1 MSDEITDVTRKYDD
15 VVIESSYVEEK
26 EHTEEEIKRWGY
38 ENTYLE
44 DWVDDTLTINAFEL
58 SDMRVEQKTSK
69 KGNTYTS
76 SKCILVGF
84 CDEQEIKI
92 TTFVENFGKY
102 DAEEDVL
109 IVQGKNVLA
118 RLAQKL
124 LDSTDNRF
132 KLNYSKFVELVNDTE
147 DVTVTVRAYPQGE
160 YLNYTIE

>member
-1 MSDEITDVTRKYDD
+1 MEIMDVTSKYDG

-26 EHTEEEIKRWGY
+26 EYTDDEIKRWGY
-38 ENTYLE
+38 EKTDLK

-58 SDMRVEQKTSK
+58 SDMKVEQKTSK
-69 KGNTYTS
+69 KGKIYTS
-76 SKCILVGF
+76 SLCVLVGF
-84 CDEQEIKI
+84 CDEERIKI
-92 TTFVENFGKY
+92 PIFVENFGKY
-102 DAEEDVL
+102 DKDDDVL

-132 KLNYSKFVELVNDTE
+132 KLNYGKFVELVNNTE
-147 DVTVTVRAYPQGE
+147 DVTITVRAYPQGE